1 MKNVKDEIKSGAL
14 VNFWGLLGKLAAPA
28 FLVLVNRYYGTEL
41 FGYYV
46 TANMILDI
54 GLALLI
60 FGFKD
65 GIVIHVSKYAERKDG
80 NVPLYNSIANALTWT
95 ISAAF
100 AFSLILYSTGS
111 FIFPLFYEPEF
122 SQKLSYLLY
131 LMIWATPFM
140 AFYNIVISA
149 TQGLKIMKYD
159 SAINGVIRPLL
170 LLVFIITLWYL
181 YPGVTGLGMG
191 FLATHVV
198 LAIIGIYVFNR
209 AFNWTMLFL
218 AVRKLTFD
226 KDLLHFALPQNI
238 NMTLNRFITGV
249 DVLMLPMFGV
259 SAKQVGYY
267 GAGSMIIREVR
278 NVKLIFSTSF
288 APHIVR
294 LFDSNKHR
302 ELSHHF
308 SITAGWVSS
317 IAIPIL
323 LAILV
328 LREELL
334 TIINPEFSGST
345 WFMIGLLP
353 VPYLYSTFSLA
364 GNVLTM
370 TGHSKVTLANTAVS
384 SLLNVLLNLWLI
396 PLLNLLGAAVA
407 SSLTMLALNLL
418 ELAEA
423 RYFTQTRLQISKM
436 FLPHLCGIVAVIG
449 YVLIFTDNVFASYGV
464 HISNI
469 ITLLL
474 VLGIYGLL
482 YFGFRKK
489 WMVHD
494 GL

>member
-1 MKNVKDEIKSGAL
+1 MNSVKKEIKSGAL

-28 FLVLVNRYYGTEL
+28 FLILVNRYYGTEL

-65 GIVIHVSKYAERKDG
+65 GIVIHVSKYAGREQG
-80 NVPLYNSIANALTWT
+80 NSPLYNSIANALLWT
-95 ISAAF
+95 ISAALVF
-100 AFSLILYSTGS
+100 TLLILITGRW
-111 FIFPLFYEPEF
+111 IFPLFYKPDF
-122 SQKLSYLLY
+122 AQNLSTILY
-131 LMIWATPFM
+131 MMIWGTPFM

-170 LLVFIITLWYL
+170 LLIFIISMWYID
-181 YPGVTGLGMG
+181 PGITGLAIG
-191 FLATHVV
+191 FLSTHVV
-198 LAIIGIYVFNR
+198 LAFIGIYVIHK
-209 AFNWTMLFL
+209 AFHWNKLLNAF
-218 AVRKLTFD
+218 RKLTID
-226 KDLLHFALPQNI
+226 HDLINFALPQNL

-249 DVLMLPMFGV
+249 DVLMLPIFGV

-267 GAGSMIIREVR
+267 AAGSMIIREVR
-278 NVKLIFSTSF
+278 NVKLVFSTSF

-294 LFDSNKHR
+294 LFDAKKHR
-302 ELSHHF
+302 KLSHHF
-308 SITAGWVSS
+308 SVTAGWVSS

-328 LREELL
+328 LRGELL

-353 VPYLYSTFSLA
+353 VPYFYSTFSLA
-364 GNVLTM
+364 GNILTM
-370 TGHSKVTLANTAVS
+370 TGHSKVTLFNTTVS
-384 SLLNVLLNLWLI
+384 SVFNILMNIWLI
-396 PLLNLLGAAVA
+396 PSFNLLGAAIA
-407 SSLTMLALNLL
+407 SSLTMLALNVL

-423 RYFTQTRLQISKM
+423 RYFTRARLQFSK
-436 FLPHLCGIVAVIG
+436 FFFPHLCGFFALGG
-449 YVLIFTDNVFASYGV
+449 YVFIMVNNLFTSYGE
-464 HISNI
+464 HTGNI

-489 WMVHD
+489 
-494 GL
+494 